1 MAENIKKLTPKQKNA
16 IVCLMECK
24 SIEDAAKRC
33 GIGTRTLYRWL
44 KQTSF
49 LSEYEKTRDLVF
61 GQAIARLQKVAGL
74 AAEKLEEILKSKK
87 ASNSVKVRAAHTV
100 LEHAR
105 QRDDIELHARIPK
118 DGHGVL
124 LVNAPMTTNQWLDKY
139 KDCFKQPDRDRQSY
153 IRTIQKRASGR
164 QSEYQS
170 R

>member
-1 MAENIKKLTPKQKNA
+1 MADIGKKLNTKQQAA
-16 IVCLMECK
+16 IVALMECK
-24 SIEDAAKRC
+24 SIEDAAKCC

-74 AAEKLEEILKSKK
+74 AAEKLEEILKSKT

-105 QRDDIELHARIPK
+105 KREDIELYARLPK

-124 LVNAPMTTNQWLDKY
+124 LVDAPMSANKWTERAKLFHEQNEQAGG
-139 KDCFKQPDRDRQSY
+139 
-153 IRTIQKRASGR
+153 RASIRFGDKFK
-164 QSEYQS
+164 ENNDL
-170 R
+170 